1 MTNIPKGGS
10 FLLEETDPQAVFT
23 TEDFT
28 LEHKMIADTAS
39 GFVTRRV
46 TPRMD
51 ELESKKEG
59 FTSEL
64 LRELGE
70 LGLLAADIPEE
81 YGGIDVDKITS
92 IIIAEEMGRAGSLV
106 IAHAGQVGIGSLP
119 IVFFGNDEQKKK
131 YLPGIAAG
139 EHVSSYALTEPGAG
153 SDAMALTTKAKL
165 SPDGKFYIL
174 NGVKQFISNAGF
186 CDTFIVFAKIDGTK
200 LSVFIVD
207 GKTEGFTSGAEEK
220 KMGLKGS
227 STRTLF
233 LDDAKVPVENLLFE
247 IGRGHIVAFNILNM
261 GRMKCAA
268 NSVGMAKYALDLSAT
283 YANERRQFNVP
294 IAQFGM
300 IKEKLAQMATRIFV
314 AESMLYRTGGL
325 INNMMESLDAS
336 GPDGGRVLAK
346 GIEEYALECSLIKV
360 FATEVLAYAVD
371 EGVQIHGGYGYI
383 AEYPIERLYRDA
395 RIFRIFEGTNEI
407 NRNLIPTLL
416 IRRGTKGDLPLL
428 AAISNVKTKIGSGVP
443 DRVDAGALSQAA
455 KDVFLFTLGAALEK
469 WGDNLMKEQEIL
481 ERLADLA
488 IGAFAMESAWLRSQ
502 KAVQQAGEK
511 GARLKVKMATAFIY
525 STIEKLGMA
534 SAEVLAAVAVGN
546 ELKQLRSDLATLMQ
560 YAPIDGIAL
569 NREIASEIS
578 AVGKYIV

>member
-10 FLLEETDPQAVFT
+10 FLLEETNPQEVFT

-64 LRELGE
+64 LRELGD

-153 SDAMALTTKAKL
+153 SDAMALTTKATL

-186 CDTFIVFAKIDGTK
+186 GDTFIVFAKIDGTK

-207 GKTEGFTSGAEEK
+207 GKTEGFTSGVEEK
-220 KMGLKGS
+220 KMGIKGA

-233 LDDAKVPVENLLFE
+233 LDDVKVPVENLLFE

-268 NSVGMAKYALDLSAT
+268 NSVGMAKYALELSAT
-283 YANERRQFNVP
+283 YANERRQFNAP
-294 IAQFGM
+294 IARFGM
-300 IKEKLAQMATRIFV
+300 IKEKLAKMATRIYV

-325 INNMMESLDAS
+325 INNIMESLDAS

-416 IRRGTKGDLPLL
+416 IRRGTKGDLPLIE
-428 AAISNVKTKIGSGVP
+428 AISNVKEKIGSGVP
-443 DRVDAGALSQAA
+443 DRVDAGTLAQAA
-455 KDVFLFTLGAALEK
+455 KDIFLFTLGAALEK

-481 ERLADLA
+481 ERLADLS
-488 IGAFAMESAWLRSQ
+488 IGAFAMESSWLRSQ

-511 GARLKVKMATAFIY
+511 GARLKTKMATAFIY
-525 STIEKLGMA
+525 STIEKLGIA
-534 SAEVLAAVAVGN
+534 AAEVLAAVAAGN
-546 ELKQLRSDLATLMQ
+546 ELKQLRTDLAKLMR
-560 YAPIDGIAL
+560 YAPVDVIAI
-569 NREIASEIS
+569 NREIAAEIS
-578 AVGKYIV
+578 AAGKYIV